1 MHQEHPEMVKDQY
14 WDEVFPAELPYTV
27 ASKLYQTGPPPGS
40 ADNVEVSL
48 KQAEFMPLETVA
60 EEAQEELDELDDIE
74 VRRVFFLLFSLYS
87 IPLSLLIML
96 IHVRISMQNADF
108 EYDEIMEEN
117 NDSHSKLKSEL
128 APS

>member
-48 KQAEFMPLETVA
+48 EQAEFIPLETVA
-60 EEAQEELDELDDIE
+60 EEAQEEVDNFGDIE
-74 VRRVFFLLFSLYS
+74 VNSLFLPFKIIFYSSKSNYNVTWWQHLYG
-87 IPLSLLIML
+87 
-96 IHVRISMQNADF
+96 
-108 EYDEIMEEN
+108 
-117 NDSHSKLKSEL
+117 K
-128 APS
+128 